1 MGCEPADCSSYSPLA
16 LIVLMYPFPIRRSHL
31 QAESSASRNSTA
43 PPNIKETTVLY
54 SWVQY
59 RLTHYLEALRKHLP
73 NITEGGNLASVL
85 EHCMVR
91 DGLLRKC

>member
-1 MGCEPADCSSYSPLA
+1 MN
-16 LIVLMYPFPIRRSHL
+16 IR
-31 QAESSASRNSTA
+31 
-43 PPNIKETTVLY
+43 ETTVLY

-59 RLTHYLEALRKHLP
+59 RLTHYMEALKRHLP

-91 DGLLRKC
+91 EGRGGGTRT

>member
-1 MGCEPADCSSYSPLA
+1 MSLSKITLFHIHAKADA
-16 LIVLMYPFPIRRSHL
+16 L
-31 QAESSASRNSTA
+31 SASRSA
-43 PPNIKETTVLY
+43 PVNIRETTVLY

-59 RLTHYLEALRKHLP
+59 RLTHYMEALKRHLP

-91 DGLLRKC
+91 EGRGGGTRT